1 MRIAILGHVNPSTTY
16 RDWVLGLR
24 RNFRDST
31 ILKISITSGDTLLNS
46 YVKQYADDLS
56 IPVTVYNMG
65 DYSDNADPQKAR
77 NIALVKDADL
87 VLVFSSKGVLK
98 SSDEIRAGLKKALIV
113 NADEQSKYSKIIA
126 SITMQNINESS
137 REELLTVEEEVALV
151 RKVQASGG
159 DADEAMRKILLA
171 NRRFLRK
178 VAQRYVVEDHT
189 IDELMEEGCKG
200 LIQAVKKFDP
210 TKGFKL
216 ISYAVWWIRGSIKDA
231 VSER

>member
-1 MRIAILGHVNPSTTY
+1 M
-16 RDWVLGLR
+16 
-24 RNFRDST
+24 
-31 ILKISITSGDTLLNS
+31 
-46 YVKQYADDLS
+46 
-56 IPVTVYNMG
+56 
-65 DYSDNADPQKAR
+65 
-77 NIALVKDADL
+77 
-87 VLVFSSKGVLK
+87 FSSKGVLK

-159 DADEAMRKILLA
+159 NADEAMRKILLA
-171 NRRFLRK
+171 NRRFVRK
-178 VAQRYVVEDHT
+178 VAQRYVSEDHT

>member
-1 MRIAILGHVNPSTTY
+1 MKIAILGHVDSSTTY

-31 ILKISITSGDTLLNS
+31 ISKISITGGDTLLNS

-56 IPVTVYNMG
+56 IPVTVYSMG
-65 DYSDNADPQKAR
+65 NYSDNADSKKAL
-77 NIALVKDADL
+77 NISLIKDADL

-98 SSDEIRAGLKKALIV
+98 SSYEIRAGLKRALIV

-126 SITMQNINESS
+126 SITMQNINETS
-137 REELLTVEEEVALV
+137 REELLTVEEEVVLV
-151 RKVQASGG
+151 RKVQASGE

-171 NRRFLRK
+171 NRRFVRR
-178 VAQRYVVEDHT
+178 VAQRYVSEDHT
-189 IDELMEEGCKG
+189 IDELMEEGYKG